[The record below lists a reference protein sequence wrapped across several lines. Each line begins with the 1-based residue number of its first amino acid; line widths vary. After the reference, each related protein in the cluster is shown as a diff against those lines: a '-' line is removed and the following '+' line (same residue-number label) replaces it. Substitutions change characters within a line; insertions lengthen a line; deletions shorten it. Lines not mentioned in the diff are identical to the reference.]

1 MLSTGADYIRP
12 AILSPSGRRINPYG
26 NHGSANPDK
35 KCCPGGLIFVCLD
48 TMDPHDMS
56 IQMALY
62 YIMGIL
68 AAAVVFRII
77 RSRRRSRDK
86 NKKSLL

>member
-1 MLSTGADYIRP
+1 
-12 AILSPSGRRINPYG
+12 
-26 NHGSANPDK
+26 
-35 KCCPGGLIFVCLD
+35 
-48 TMDPHDMS
+48 MDPHDMS

-68 AAAVVFRII
+68 AAAVVFRIV